1 LLLPGCP
8 RLQSFLKAG
17 GGGEGWVQ
25 LLWERGGQMVV
36 GGERVIVKS
45 TCHDQGPFTHD
56 CVGGGKQ
63 TEGEKTRALA
73 WMEF

>member
-1 LLLPGCP
+1 
-8 RLQSFLKAG
+8 
-17 GGGEGWVQ
+17 
-25 LLWERGGQMVV
+25 MVV
-36 GGERVIVKS
+36 GGGRVIVKS